1 MSANATISPPS
12 GVHFRFPHGARWCQ
26 LTRAT
31 PSKSHGSKCNPIFE
45 EPNGA
50 VPIQSSTNEYTK
62 TEFKQ
67 QQKSIQTS
75 PWKTASNHRQR
86 SNQPKRK
93 GSKKTAGCILG
104 KVKKLRIHASYHS
117 QEAFQRS
124 GSAPVMRNCATTAL
138 QITQKLNNHSMGWL
152 RADRRVRKGWLVTEE
167 RETFPDWR
175 TTARWTVSIFCH
187 ITKYTF
193 RCKTHAP
200 IQTHTWSYGHPF

>member
-1 MSANATISPPS
+1 MQRSAHLLGCISVSLTERGGVSLQGQPRRNPMVRSATRYSRSQMALYPFKAVQTS
-12 GVHFRFPHGARWCQ
+12 TQ
-26 LTRAT
+26 KLNLNN
-31 PSKSHGSKCNPIFE
+31 SK
-45 EPNGA
+45 
-50 VPIQSSTNEYTK
+50 
-62 TEFKQ
+62 
-67 QQKSIQTS
+67 KSIQTS

-175 TTARWTVSIFCH
+175 TTSR
-187 ITKYTF
+187 
-193 RCKTHAP
+193 
-200 IQTHTWSYGHPF
+200 